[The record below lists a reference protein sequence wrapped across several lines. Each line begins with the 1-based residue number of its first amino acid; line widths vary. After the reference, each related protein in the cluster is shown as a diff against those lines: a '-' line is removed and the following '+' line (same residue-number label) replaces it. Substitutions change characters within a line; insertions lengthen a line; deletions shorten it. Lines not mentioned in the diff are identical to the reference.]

1 MNDEYRISNDEVG
14 GKSNIESESSNIK
27 PLSSNIQHLTSSFQ
41 LPASNFRLSAPVW
54 IFKINAS
61 YLHPAEQET
70 QRINI
75 LTKKYYVSKN

>member
-1 MNDEYRISNDEVG
+1 MNDEVD

-27 PLSSNIQHLTSSFQ
+27 PLSSNIQLLLSSEALAKDDNLQ
-41 LPASNFRLSAPVW
+41 LSAPVW

>member
-1 MNDEYRISNDEVG
+1 MMNIEYRMMKWTVNPTLKV
-14 GKSNIESESSNIK
+14 SSNIK
-27 PLSSNIQHLTSSFQ
+27 PLLSSEALAKDDNLQ
-41 LPASNFRLSAPVW
+41 LSAPVW

>member
-1 MNDEYRISNDEVG
+1 MNDEYRISNDEVD
-14 GKSNIESESSNIK
+14 GKSNIESIF
-27 PLSSNIQHLTSSFQ
+27 QHQTSIFQ
-41 LPASNFRLSAPVW
+41 HPTSNFQLSAPVW

>member
-1 MNDEYRISNDEVG
+1 MMNIEYRMMKWTVNPTLKV
-14 GKSNIESESSNIK
+14 
-27 PLSSNIQHLTSSFQ
+27 SSNIQLLLSSEALAKDDNLQ
-41 LPASNFRLSAPVW
+41 LSTPVW